1 MINYLLGW
9 VLLLSWVIQPAQ
21 ALDYSL
27 PDMGDSSGA
36 YLDARLENKL
46 GDAFMRYV
54 RASSEVIEDPLLTS
68 YIQGLG
74 DKLSRHS
81 NARGR
86 SFHFFLVKNP
96 VINAFAGPGGNIGIH
111 SGLLMESQTESELA
125 AVVAHEIAHVSQR
138 HLARMIQAA
147 DQMTLPAAGLLL
159 AAILLGVAGA
169 GSAAAAALVGGQAA
183 LMQKQIN
190 FTRSN
195 EREADNIGMKILSRS
210 KFDARAMGV
219 FFQRMGRASNRSGA
233 MTMPEFLLS
242 HPVTSDRIADALAR
256 AEKYPYRQAKE
267 DLSYHFTKATLRAKQ
282 FGSSRSAIRHFESTL
297 RDGRYRN
304 EDADRYGYVIALKR
318 GRQYAKAQQELAKV
332 LKHHPSHTFLLVTK
346 ARLALAQGKKENA
359 VSIMRSMLK
368 RKPGDYYMTLATA
381 DVMLK
386 ARQPKSAYR
395 LLKKF
400 SRSHADDSYVMRLL
414 SRAAAGSGKKAES
427 HSSLAEYH
435 YLRGES
441 DVAVQQL
448 RIALKTPGLSFQQK
462 SKYEARAREIDAE
475 IRALKKKKGSGK
487 KQF

>member
-1 MINYLLGW
+1 
-9 VLLLSWVIQPAQ
+9 
-21 ALDYSL
+21 
-27 PDMGDSSGA
+27 
-36 YLDARLENKL
+36 
-46 GDAFMRYV
+46 
-54 RASSEVIEDPLLTS
+54 
-68 YIQGLG
+68 
-74 DKLSRHS
+74 
-81 NARGR
+81 
-86 SFHFFLVKNP
+86 

-111 SGLLMESQTESELA
+111 TGLLMESQTESELA

-169 GSAAAAALVGGQAA
+169 GSAAAAALIGGQAA
-183 LMQKQIN
+183 MMQKQIN

-219 FFQRMGRASNRSGA
+219 FFQRMGRANNRSGA
-233 MTMPEFLLS
+233 FAMPEFLRS
-242 HPVTSDRIADALAR
+242 HPVTSDRIADSLAR

-267 DLSYHFTKATLRAKQ
+267 DLRYHFTKASLRAQQ

-304 EDADRYGYVIALKR
+304 EDAERYGYVLALQR

-346 ARLALAQGKKENA
+346 ARLTLAQGNKESA
-359 VSIMRSMLK
+359 VSIMRSILK
-368 RKPGDYYMTLATA
+368 RKPGSYYMTLATA
-381 DVMLK
+381 DIMLK
-386 ARQPKSAYR
+386 ARQPKNAYQ

-400 SRSHADDSYVMRLL
+400 SRSHSDDAYVMRLL
-414 SRAAAGSGKKAES
+414 SRSAAGSGKKAES
-427 HSSLAEYH
+427 HSALAEYH

-448 RIALKTPGLSFQQK
+448 RIALKTPGISFQKK
-462 SKYEARAREIDAE
+462 SKFEARSREIDAE

>member
-1 MINYLLGW
+1 MTNYFLGW
-9 VLLLSWVIQPAQ
+9 VLLISWVIQPAQ
-21 ALDYSL
+21 ALDFSL

-36 YLDARLENKL
+36 YLDSHLEKKL
-46 GDAFMRYV
+46 GNAFMRYI

-74 DKLSRHS
+74 EKLTRRS
-81 NARGR
+81 NARGH
-86 SFHFFLVKNP
+86 SFNFFLVKNP

-111 SGLLMESQTESELA
+111 TGLVMESQTESELA

-147 DQMTLPAAGLLL
+147 DQMTLQAAGLLL

-169 GSAAAAALVGGQAA
+169 GDAAAAALIGGQAA
-183 LMQKQIN
+183 MMQKQIN

-219 FFQRMGRASNRSGA
+219 FFQRMGRANNRSGA
-233 MTMPEFLLS
+233 MTMPEFLQS

-267 DLSYHFTKATLRAKQ
+267 DLSYHFTKATLRAQQ

-346 ARLALAQGKKENA
+346 ARLTLAQGNKKSA
-359 VSIMRSMLK
+359 VSIMRSILK
-368 RKPGDYYMTLATA
+368 RKPGDYSMTLATA
-381 DVMLK
+381 DIMLK
-386 ARQPKSAYR
+386 ARQPKNAYQ

-400 SRSHADDSYVMRLL
+400 ARSHSEDAYVMRLL

-427 HSSLAEYH
+427 HAALAEYH

-448 RIALKTPGLSFQQK
+448 RIALKTPGLSFQKK
-462 SKYEARAREIDAE
+462 SKFEARSRDIDAE
-475 IRALKKKKGSGK
+475 IRALKKRKGSGK